1 MLPRNNLAQQQAKR
15 KCKEGD
21 WVCVRCSNYNYAF
34 RHVCK
39 QLGNS
44 GNRCRVQTKQDNES
58 AISMMTHNNYGEN
71 SFPSAL
77 FITLDPLKLK
87 EAKDYEKPG
96 LGQDEYVLRQN
107 NWLTNL
113 IEE

>member
-1 MLPRNNLAQQQAKR
+1 
-15 KCKEGD
+15 
-21 WVCVRCSNYNYAF
+21 
-34 RHVCK
+34 
-39 QLGNS
+39 
-44 GNRCRVQTKQDNES
+44 
-58 AISMMTHNNYGEN
+58 MMTHNNYGEN